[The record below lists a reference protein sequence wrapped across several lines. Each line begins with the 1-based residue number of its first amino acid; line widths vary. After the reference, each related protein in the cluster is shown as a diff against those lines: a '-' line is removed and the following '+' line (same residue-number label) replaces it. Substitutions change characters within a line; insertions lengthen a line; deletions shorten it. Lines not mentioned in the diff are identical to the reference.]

1 MSFFYS
7 MITQIITLYRW
18 RIPVW
23 VPILKW
29 YLEKIL
35 IRKEVQFEIP
45 KLAIVSSAIIFK
57 TIYIVKVVKKKNL
70 TS

>member
-29 YLEKIL
+29 YLEKIV

-45 KLAIVSSAIIFK
+45 KLAIVSSAIICK
-57 TIYIVKVVKKKNL
+57 NYLYRQSCEEKKI
-70 TS
+70 